1 MKSVAQVSFLLFA
14 LRLGMS
20 SLQFFVETQSDCQ
33 KLTASKAH
41 SMTVVELA
49 RLDSYSGRAELK
61 AQQVRSKSY
70 SSTVALAPG
79 NLKKLCVTKCR
90 GAGNMGPIKYGVR
103 GPVPTIAKSAK
114 LCHSLNLISG
124 SRWPKAVAKSC
135 GLL

>member
-1 MKSVAQVSFLLFA
+1 MSLLELLLLLLLLLRTRFLLFA

-70 SSTVALAPG
+70 SSSV
-79 NLKKLCVTKCR
+79 
-90 GAGNMGPIKYGVR
+90 
-103 GPVPTIAKSAK
+103 SA
-114 LCHSLNLISG
+114 
-124 SRWPKAVAKSC
+124 W
-135 GLL
+135 